1 MTDIL
6 LYILVL
12 VSIIIGFYLSR
23 ALSKH
28 IYGKDY
34 NKQKISPI
42 SNQLKIFSKT
52 QRMIIIGIPICVALV
67 CAILFRLIS
76 NNKISDFIF
85 FGSISVIVNLILI
98 FFLILMYKE
107 KFIKPLGGYSIAITY
122 IFTLLVPF
130 TIYYILL
137 SLILSRFKMPFVY

>member
-1 MTDIL
+1 MADIL

-12 VSIIIGFYLSR
+12 VSIIIGFYFSR

-34 NKQKISPI
+34 NKQKIFPI
-42 SNQLKIFSKT
+42 FNQLKIFSKT

-76 NNKISDFIF
+76 NNKISET
-85 FGSISVIVNLILI
+85 LIALAPQ
-98 FFLILMYKE
+98 M
-107 KFIKPLGGYSIAITY
+107 
-122 IFTLLVPF
+122 
-130 TIYYILL
+130 
-137 SLILSRFKMPFVY
+137 